1 MKRNATIKD
10 IAEELGISA
19 TAVSRALRN
28 MPDISG
34 ETREKV
40 IAAAE
45 RLNYSKNYAASSLRT
60 NSTNIIGLI
69 IDILNPIC
77 IGMYKGVEDIPYS
90 SPPQT
95 RGERTSAQPSRQC
108 TQDRSTA

>member
-19 TAVSRALRN
+19 TAVSRARRN

-45 RLNYSKNYAASSLRT
+45 RLN
-60 NSTNIIGLI
+60 
-69 IDILNPIC
+69 
-77 IGMYKGVEDIPYS
+77 
-90 SPPQT
+90 
-95 RGERTSAQPSRQC
+95 
-108 TQDRSTA
+108 